1 MNLKNIIETLQ
12 IVSKY
17 CDPEKSWCQAE
28 HDELYLPL
36 ENEAAISAEDAALL
50 EYLGAHKSDV
60 DCWRIFT

>member
-17 CDPEKSWCQAE
+17 VDPAKAWCQAE

-36 ENEAAISAEDAALL
+36 PTSVELDPKDAAKL
-50 EYLGAHKSDV
+50 EELGALKSDA
-60 DCWRIFT
+60 DCWSVFT